1 MYAAPVHAREAGSG
15 VSGGTACVD
24 SGHEGAS
31 CQMNR
36 LYKMH
41 ADVFVVAMRA
51 MQTRPQ
57 PPPHAGTRAD
67 DEGHALDP

>member
-1 MYAAPVHAREAGSG
+1 
-15 VSGGTACVD
+15 
-24 SGHEGAS
+24 
-31 CQMNR
+31 MNR